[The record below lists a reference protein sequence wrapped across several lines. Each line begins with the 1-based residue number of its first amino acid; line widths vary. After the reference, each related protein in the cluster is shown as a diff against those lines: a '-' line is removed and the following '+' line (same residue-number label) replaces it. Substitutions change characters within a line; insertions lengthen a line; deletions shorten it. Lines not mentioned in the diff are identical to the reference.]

1 MLDLSNLEM
10 LVHDNVKV
18 MFKDIFISTI
28 TVLLVISLFFYFMTL
43 ALSFIKKI

>member
-18 MFKDIFISTI
+18 MFNDIFISTI